1 MLLLALKG
9 AYKGVG
15 RKEKNEPQNY
25 VSMHFKSFYGV
36 III

>member
-15 RKEKNEPQNY
+15 RKEKKTNHKIMCQCI
-25 VSMHFKSFYGV
+25 SSHFME
-36 III
+36 